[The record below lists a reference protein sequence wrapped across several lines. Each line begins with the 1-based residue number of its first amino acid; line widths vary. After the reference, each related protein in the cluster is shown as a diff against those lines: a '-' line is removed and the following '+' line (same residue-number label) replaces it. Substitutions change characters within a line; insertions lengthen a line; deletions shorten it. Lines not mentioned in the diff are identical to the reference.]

1 MPEGPEIWCLSHLI
15 NFYYKEEKTL
25 AYGKHLFLLDKK
37 EEWHFGLSGKVF
49 INNDNELQK
58 KNSGYLPGKTQSFEN
73 VNNSTSNLGLDF
85 MTANEEEIKNE
96 IEKWKNTKKK
106 LAGLLL
112 DQKRISGIGV
122 AWGSEIL
129 HHANLSPDL
138 PSNKQNIENLS
149 ESILF
154 IREQIKKK
162 YQDFMDE
169 KNNRETINEWF
180 ENLYEIREMKVYKK
194 GKKINVLGRN
204 WWIT

>member
-1 MPEGPEIWCLSHLI
+1 
-15 NFYYKEEKTL
+15 
-25 AYGKHLFLLDKK
+25 
-37 EEWHFGLSGKVF
+37 
-49 INNDNELQK
+49 
-58 KNSGYLPGKTQSFEN
+58 
-73 VNNSTSNLGLDF
+73 

-96 IEKWKNTKKK
+96 IEKWKNSKKK

-112 DQKRISGIGV
+112 DQKRIAGIGV

-204 WWIT
+204 WWVT